1 MEGPVSLRDLIRGY
15 FEMMRTRPTV
25 EDLARFTG
33 TVPAHLQV
41 SFLGWLRSRAT
52 ALEAMGYRPSDG
64 LLN

>member
-15 FEMMRTRPTV
+15 FEMMCTRPTM

-33 TVPAHLQV
+33 TVPAHLQA
-41 SFLGWLRSRAT
+41 SFLAWLRSRAS
-52 ALEAMGYRPSDG
+52 ALETMGYRPSDG